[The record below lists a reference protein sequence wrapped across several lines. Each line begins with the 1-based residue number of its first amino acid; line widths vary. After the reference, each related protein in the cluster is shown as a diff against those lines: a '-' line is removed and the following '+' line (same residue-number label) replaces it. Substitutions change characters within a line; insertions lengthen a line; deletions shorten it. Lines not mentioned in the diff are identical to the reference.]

1 MRLYSRT
8 CRLLILAIFLAAGA
22 APEAQELQPEA
33 NEKPEIAAL
42 FNQVEQGVR
51 LWDIKSAEEAARQ
64 AREIAETDADRAHA
78 DYYSAIVEFHKGNYK
93 KAGEYA
99 DKALSSEAFGLD
111 KGFITFIS
119 KAGVSPPEFQEYKTD
134 NFIIRYA
141 HPKDRI
147 LAEYGKDVLEKSRYE
162 IGLDLKTY
170 PDEPVIVEIY
180 PDMESFTLAS
190 TLSSES
196 VQKTGVVGICKFNR
210 IMILSPRLLPR
221 GYTWADTLAHEYVHY
236 LLFIKS
242 GNTVPVWLHEGIAK
256 FQERRWKEKNPE
268 VLSAFYETML
278 AGALESDDLVPIEK
292 MHPSLALLDSAREAQ
307 LAFAQAGTT
316 VSYLVDN
323 WGKDSLVELVL
334 EIKETGDYKEAI
346 ARVTGM
352 DFDTFYEA
360 WKEDLNSKGLEQK
373 VGELKVKGVRLSNN
387 EGEEGDDSEDLV
399 DIENKRARDHTRLG
413 DLLRMRGRISPSV
426 YEYEKALQHDPDSPI
441 ITTRL
446 ASSLTATGN
455 TERAREVIDP
465 VLEIYPD
472 YIGLHMIL
480 GKIYME
486 KGNLS
491 KAEEA
496 FQTANKVLK
505 DINAREIL
513 VLLPLAIMMFVM
525 GIYPK
530 PFLDKMEP
538 SVQALLDVKDEDAE
552 HHHP

>member
-1 MRLYSRT
+1 MIAFFRT
-8 CRLLILAIFLAAGA
+8 CRLLLLGILLTGSITAG
-22 APEAQELQPEA
+22 AQELTSEA
-33 NEKPEIAAL
+33 EHKPEIAAL
-42 FNQVEQGVR
+42 FNEVEQGVR
-51 LWDIKSAEEAARQ
+51 LWDIKTAEEAARE
-64 AREIAETDADRAHA
+64 AREIAETDADIAHA
-78 DYYSAIVEFHKGNYK
+78 DYYSAIVEFHKGNYT

-147 LAEYGKDVLEKSRYE
+147 LAEYGKDVLEKSHYE

-278 AGALESDDLVPIEK
+278 AGALESGDLVPIEK

-334 EIKETGDYKEAI
+334 EIKNTGDYKEAI

-360 WKEDLNSKGLEQK
+360 WKDDLSSKGLEQK
-373 VGELKVKGVRLSNN
+373 VGDLKVKGVRLSNN
-387 EGEEGDDSEDLV
+387 EEETDDDSEDLV

-426 YEYEKALQHDPDSPI
+426 YEYEKALRHDPDSPI

-446 ASSLTATGN
+446 ASSLTATGD
-455 TERAREVIDP
+455 TDRAREVIDP

-496 FQTANKVLK
+496 FQTAIG
-505 DINAREIL
+505 INPFDPVIHDSLIYIYDKQGNTELAEREREIL
-513 VLLPLAIMMFVM
+513 NILVQRETVQN
-525 GIYPK
+525 
-530 PFLDKMEP
+530 EP
-538 SVQALLDVKDEDAE
+538 NAE
-552 HHHP
+552 